1 MTLKKVVIFMFIA
14 TVLTI
19 VIRSILRN
27 NGIHNFFS
35 ENSYGGFL
43 IQWGIYFLLLLVLK
57 KKV

>member
-1 MTLKKVVIFMFIA
+1 MTTKKLAISLFITVIL
-14 TVLTI
+14 TV

-35 ENSYGGFL
+35 ENSIGGFL
-43 IQWGIYFLLLLVLK
+43 IQWGIFLLLLLVFK